1 MKKGHPSTRL
11 PTPSASPKQTHAN
24 NLPRLKRLGFWCRY
38 AHRMWGRVLGLAFAV
53 PCTYFAARGYITSPL
68 AARLGVLFTLG
79 GCQGLVGWWMV
90 KSGLEVRRHDRTPSL
105 SSPHPLEM

>member
-1 MKKGHPSTRL
+1 
-11 PTPSASPKQTHAN
+11 
-24 NLPRLKRLGFWCRY
+24 
-38 AHRMWGRVLGLAFAV
+38 MWGRVLGLAFAV

-105 SSPHPLEM
+105 SLSLSSPHPLEM